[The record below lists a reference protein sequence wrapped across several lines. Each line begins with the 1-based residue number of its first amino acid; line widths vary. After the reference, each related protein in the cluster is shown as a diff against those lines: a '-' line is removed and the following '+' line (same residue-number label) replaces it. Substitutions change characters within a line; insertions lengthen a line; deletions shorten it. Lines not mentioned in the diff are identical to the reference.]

1 MAKAQ
6 SDEPTRWPSNEEKAY
21 EARRAE
27 GFASE
32 SRTVVPQ
39 PVDVYA
45 PFAVKGNDTTN
56 FVGVSP
62 EYMTYAGVGG
72 KPLRAE
78 GDGPLAQVEAEIFDN
93 SPVVKVTASPKED
106 TTTQGEGAGSELVY
120 TATSGQGF
128 VTKVATP
135 EDAEKPE
142 NPVETETNPE
152 GTAGPTDTARN
163 SQPATPPAS

>member
-1 MAKAQ
+1 MAKAK
-6 SDEPTRWPSNEEKAY
+6 SEEPTRWPSSEEVAY

-32 SRTVVPQ
+32 SRGGVVQ

-45 PFAVKGNDTTN
+45 PFAVEGNDTTN

-72 KPLRAE
+72 QPLRADGGVLAEVE
-78 GDGPLAQVEAEIFDN
+78 GDIFDN
-93 SPVVKVTASPKED
+93 PPVVKVAAPPAESTA
-106 TTTQGEGAGSELVY
+106 TQGAGTSSEPVY

-128 VTKVATP
+128 TAALAVP
-135 EDAEKPE
+135 EGESQPE
-142 NPVETETNPE
+142 NPVETEENPE
-152 GTAGPTDTARN
+152 GTAGPADVQRS